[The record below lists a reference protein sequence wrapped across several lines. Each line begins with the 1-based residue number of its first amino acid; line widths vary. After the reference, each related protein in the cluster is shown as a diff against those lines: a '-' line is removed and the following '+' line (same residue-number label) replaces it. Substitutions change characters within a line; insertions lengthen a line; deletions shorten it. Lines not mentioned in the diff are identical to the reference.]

1 MRERLRWGDVDYPL
15 MKVKVKMP
23 SRVWLFATPWS
34 SPRWRTPPGS
44 SIHGIFQARILEWVT
59 IYFSRVSSWPRNQ
72 TWVSHIVGRCF
83 YHLTHQGSSIIH
95 LLRTKKLQPLRWK
108 TWIFFFFPCCKTSP
122 KHTGSWWQSLPPGEV
137 FLSLPGKKHPEIS
150 CPIGLLSGCMEN
162 RRDILHQVKQ
172 PSANW
177 TSRVR
182 GHPQSC
188 FTFPNTPADLK
199 PTSLIWLP

>member
-108 TWIFFFFPCCKTSP
+108 TWIFFFFPAAKLLQSTLGPDDKVSPQGKYFSPYLGRNIPKFPVQLDSFLDVWKT
-122 KHTGSWWQSLPPGEV
+122 E
-137 FLSLPGKKHPEIS
+137 EIS
-150 CPIGLLSGCMEN
+150 ST
-162 RRDILHQVKQ
+162 K
-172 PSANW
+172 
-177 TSRVR
+177 
-182 GHPQSC
+182 
-188 FTFPNTPADLK
+188 
-199 PTSLIWLP
+199 